1 MAGRVAP
8 TGKRQS
14 GCLVLLFRISV
25 GEKAV
30 TSDAV
35 VLLRLSVGGAAMFAE
50 PTVTEIEKVVCLIHE
65 YQRSEVGSRKSE
77 VGDQK
82 SEVRGKKSEVGN
94 QRSEVSL
101 ETFVTD
107 P

>member
-35 VLLRLSVGGAAMFAE
+35 VLLRLSVSSAAMFAE
-50 PTVTEIEKVVCLIHE
+50 PTVAEIEKVVCLIHE
-65 YQRSEVGSRKSE
+65 YQRIRR
-77 VGDQK
+77 QK
-82 SEVRGKKSEVGN
+82 SEDRRQRSEVRDQRSEISD

-101 ETFVTD
+101 ERL
-107 P
+107 